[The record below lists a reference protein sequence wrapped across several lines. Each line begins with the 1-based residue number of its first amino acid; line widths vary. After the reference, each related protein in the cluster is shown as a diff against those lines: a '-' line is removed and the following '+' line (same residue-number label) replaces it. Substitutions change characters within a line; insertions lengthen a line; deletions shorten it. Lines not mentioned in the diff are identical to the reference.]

1 MYSLV
6 KLVHTYKIVKRNFTL
21 DENGIVY
28 KTLLH
33 PFLLPAYD
41 KSCLVPVLFLSGDTT
56 SLPWWFVTK
65 LLFKPRQF
73 FCQQLPDF

>member
-33 PFLLPAYD
+33 PFLLLAYD
-41 KSCLVPVLFLSGDTT
+41 KSCLVPVLFLSGTT
-56 SLPWWFVTK
+56 LDATCNCRRV
-65 LLFKPRQF
+65 LACRRQ
-73 FCQQLPDF
+73 P